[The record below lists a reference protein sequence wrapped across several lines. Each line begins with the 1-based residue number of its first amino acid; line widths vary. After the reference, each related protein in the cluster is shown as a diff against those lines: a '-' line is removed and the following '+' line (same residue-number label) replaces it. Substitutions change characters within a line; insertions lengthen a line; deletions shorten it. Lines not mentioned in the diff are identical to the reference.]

1 MINNETI
8 IYELCNKYQWFTCGS
23 VRQYEKALTMAKGG
37 VPITELARVIWICS
51 DPVIPRTKISRSR
64 SMNNTNTVIDEDDS
78 GKVRY
83 KDLRCG
89 DMFEYGKNSD
99 FYMKTSEGRL
109 HLATGIVEHMD
120 DCILVLPKN
129 ALLIRKN

>member
-1 MINNETI
+1 M
-8 IYELCNKYQWFTCGS
+8 
-23 VRQYEKALTMAKGG
+23 
-37 VPITELARVIWICS
+37 
-51 DPVIPRTKISRSR
+51 KIEI
-64 SMNNTNTVIDEDDS
+64 VD
-78 GKVRY
+78 
-83 KDLRCG
+83 
-89 DMFEYGKNSD
+89 GKNSD

>member
-1 MINNETI
+1 
-8 IYELCNKYQWFTCGS
+8 
-23 VRQYEKALTMAKGG
+23 
-37 VPITELARVIWICS
+37 
-51 DPVIPRTKISRSR
+51 
-64 SMNNTNTVIDEDDS
+64 MNNTNTVIDENDS

>member
-8 IYELCNKYQWFTCGS
+8 IYELCNKYQWFTCGG

-51 DPVIPRTKISRSR
+51 D
-64 SMNNTNTVIDEDDS
+64 DDS

-83 KDLRCG
+83 KDLHCG
-89 DMFEYGKNSD
+89 DMFEYGKTSD

>member
-1 MINNETI
+1 
-8 IYELCNKYQWFTCGS
+8 
-23 VRQYEKALTMAKGG
+23 
-37 VPITELARVIWICS
+37 
-51 DPVIPRTKISRSR
+51 
-64 SMNNTNTVIDEDDS
+64 MNNTNTVIDEDDS

-89 DMFEYGKNSD
+89 DMLEYGKNSD
-99 FYMKTSEGRL
+99 FYMKTSEGCL

>member
-1 MINNETI
+1 
-8 IYELCNKYQWFTCGS
+8 
-23 VRQYEKALTMAKGG
+23 
-37 VPITELARVIWICS
+37 
-51 DPVIPRTKISRSR
+51 
-64 SMNNTNTVIDEDDS
+64 MNNTNTVIDEDDS

-109 HLATGIVEHMD
+109 HLATGIVEH
-120 DCILVLPKN
+120 K
-129 ALLIRKN
+129 

>member
-1 MINNETI
+1 
-8 IYELCNKYQWFTCGS
+8 
-23 VRQYEKALTMAKGG
+23 
-37 VPITELARVIWICS
+37 
-51 DPVIPRTKISRSR
+51 
-64 SMNNTNTVIDEDDS
+64 MNNTNTVIDEDDS

-120 DCILVLPKN
+120 PQQPAGRSIYRSRTAASGAPSGSHGHSRYGGGGDLQ
-129 ALLIRKN
+129 

>member
-1 MINNETI
+1 
-8 IYELCNKYQWFTCGS
+8 
-23 VRQYEKALTMAKGG
+23 
-37 VPITELARVIWICS
+37 
-51 DPVIPRTKISRSR
+51 
-64 SMNNTNTVIDEDDS
+64 MNNTNNVIDEDDS

-83 KDLRCG
+83 KDLRC
-89 DMFEYGKNSD
+89 GKNSD

>member
-1 MINNETI
+1 
-8 IYELCNKYQWFTCGS
+8 
-23 VRQYEKALTMAKGG
+23 
-37 VPITELARVIWICS
+37 
-51 DPVIPRTKISRSR
+51 
-64 SMNNTNTVIDEDDS
+64 VIDEDDS

-129 ALLIRKN
+129 ALLIRKNQHSL